1 MPVTEQHLS
10 ITLPDGSADAYLYST
25 PGERNPGILF
35 LTDIGGIRDA
45 ELKKA
50 RHLAEQGYAVLV
62 PNIFYRT
69 GKPPVIPY
77 PADLGSE
84 PMLKRMQELRG
95 PLTPEAIARD
105 ANAYINFL
113 TSQPSVAPG
122 PIGVV
127 GYCFSGAMAMR
138 IAAERP
144 DKVAALALFHA
155 GRLYLE
161 NDPNSPHLLLPK
173 IKARAYFGHAI
184 QDKGMP
190 AEAIAKFEDALRKW
204 GGRFESE
211 TYDGAYHSWT
221 TLDSPVYNEAQAE
234 RAFGKLTEILAGTL
248 KESKAA

>member
-1 MPVTEQHLS
+1 MPVSEQH
-10 ITLPDGSADAYLYST
+10 ITISLPDGSADAYLYST
-25 PGERNPGILF
+25 PGERQPGVLF

-50 RHLAEQGYAVLV
+50 RRVAEQGYTVLV

-69 GKPPVIPY
+69 AKPPVMPY

-84 PMLKRMQELRG
+84 PMVKRMQELRG

-105 ANAYINFL
+105 ANVYVDFL
-113 TSQPSVAPG
+113 TSQAGGAAG

-144 DKVAALALFHA
+144 DKVAAMATFHA
-155 GRLYLE
+155 GRLYVE

-173 IKARAYFGHAI
+173 IKARLYFGHAV
-184 QDKGMP
+184 QDKGMT
-190 AEAIAKFEDALRKW
+190 AEMIAKFEDALRNW

-211 TYDGAYHSWT
+211 TYEGAYHSWT
-221 TLDSPVYNEAQAE
+221 TLDSPVYNQAQAE
-234 RAFGKLTEILAGTL
+234 RAFGKLKEVLGESL
-248 KESKAA
+248 KPKP

>member
-1 MPVTEQHLS
+1 MPVSEQH
-10 ITLPDGSADAYLYST
+10 ITISLPDGSADAYLYSKQ
-25 PGERNPGILF
+25 GERHPGVLF
-35 LTDIGGIRDA
+35 LADIGGIRDA

-50 RHLAEQGYAVLV
+50 RRMAEQGYTVLV

-84 PMLKRMQELRG
+84 PMVKRMQELRG

-105 ANAYINFL
+105 ANVYVDFL
-113 TSQPSVAPG
+113 TSQPSVAEG

-127 GYCFSGAMAMR
+127 GYCFSGALAMR

-144 DKVAALALFHA
+144 DEVAALATFHA

-173 IKARAYFGHAI
+173 IRAQLYFGHAV
-184 QDKGMP
+184 QDKGMT
-190 AEAIAKFEDALRKW
+190 AEMIAKFEDALRKW
-204 GGRFESE
+204 GGQFESE
-211 TYDGAYHSWT
+211 TYEGAYHSWT
-221 TLDSPVYNEAQAE
+221 TLDSPVYNQPQAE
-234 RAFGKLTEILAGTL
+234 RAFGELTELFRESL
-248 KESKAA
+248 KSS